1 MQELIAEIEAVV
13 GPQGLVQGDAV
24 RARPATVQ
32 GGECQ
37 AQAIIRPASTEEV
50 SRVLRLCHDARQAVV
65 PYGGGTGLVEGAVA
79 APTELLLSLERMNR
93 IEEVDMLG
101 RAMVLQAGVPVQRV
115 QDTAEDAGL
124 FFAVDFGARGT
135 ATIGGAISTNAGG
148 NRVLRYG
155 MLRDQVLG
163 LEAVMADGTV
173 VSSMQRFIKNNAGYD
188 LKHLFIGSEGT
199 LGIVTRA
206 VLRLRPMPRSR
217 HTAMLALDDYQH
229 VQELLALLDAE
240 LGGTLSGFEVMWN
253 DFYRFIIDGPSGHRP
268 PLGVEHGYYVLVEC
282 LSADPAPTNSRFQA
296 ALEAAME
303 QELVSDAVIAESR
316 AQQDALWAIR
326 DDIPTLLQLMAP
338 LLPFDISLN
347 LHEID
352 DFVVDVRARLAQR
365 WPEVSSV
372 AFGHLGD
379 GNLHL
384 VVAIGQDTPE
394 RRRQVDDLVYEA
406 VRERGGSV
414 SAEHGIGKEKLPY
427 LAWSR
432 TAEEV
437 ALMRTLKACLDP
449 KGVLN
454 PGKLLG

>member
-1 MQELIAEIEAVV
+1 MDALIKAIGEIV
-13 GPQGLVQGDAV
+13 GPQGLLQGEEV

-32 GGECQ
+32 GGVCE
-37 AQAIIRPASTEEV
+37 ARAIIRPASTDDV
-50 SRVLRLCHDARQAVV
+50 SRVLRLCHDAGQPVV

-79 APTELLLSLERMNR
+79 NPAELMISLERMNA
-93 IEEVDMLG
+93 IEEVDILG
-101 RAMVLQAGVPVQRV
+101 RAMVVQAGVPVQRV
-115 QDTAEDAGL
+115 QETAEDAGL

-173 VSSMQRFIKNNAGYD
+173 VSAMQRFIKNNAGYD

-206 VLRLRPMPRSR
+206 ALRLRPLPRSR
-217 HTAMLALDDYQH
+217 HTAMLALDDYQR
-229 VQELLALLDAE
+229 VQELLALLDTE

-253 DFYRFIIDGPSGHRP
+253 DFYRTIVEGPSKHRV
-268 PLGVEHGYYVLVEC
+268 PLGPDHAFYVLVEC
-282 LSADPAPTNSRFQA
+282 LSADPSPKDPRFSA
-296 ALEAAME
+296 ALEEAMAR
-303 QELVSDAVIAESR
+303 ELVSDAVIAESR

-326 DDIPTLLQLMAP
+326 DDIPTLLQLMTP

-347 LHEID
+347 LHEIH
-352 DFVVDVRARLAQR
+352 DFVTDVRARLARR
-365 WPEVSSV
+365 WREVNSV
-372 AFGHLGD
+372 SFGHLGD

-384 VVAIGQDTPE
+384 VVGIGRDDPE
-394 RRRQVDDLVYEA
+394 RRRQVDDVVYEA

-432 TAEEV
+432 SAEEV
-437 ALMRTLKACLDP
+437 ALMRTLKASLDP
-449 KGVLN
+449 KRILN
-454 PGKLLG
+454 PGKLLD

>member
-1 MQELIAEIEAVV
+1 MNQLIAAIREIV
-13 GPQGLVQGDAV
+13 GPQGVLEGEDV

-32 GGECQ
+32 GGSCE
-37 AQAIIRPASTEEV
+37 ARAIIRPGSTEEV
-50 SRVLRLCHDARQAVV
+50 SRVLRLCHEASQPVV

-79 APTELLLSLERMNR
+79 SPGELMLSLERMNR
-93 IEEVDMLG
+93 IEEVDTLG
-101 RAMVLQAGVPVQRV
+101 RAMVVQAGVPVQRV
-115 QDTAEDAGL
+115 QETAEDAGL

-173 VSSMQRFIKNNAGYD
+173 VSAMQRFIKNNAGYD

-206 VLRLRPMPRSR
+206 ALRLRPLPRSR
-217 HTAMLALDDYQH
+217 HTAMLALDRYQH
-229 VQELLALLDAE
+229 VQELLALLDTE

-253 DFYRFIIDGPSGHRP
+253 DFYRMVVEGPTGHRP
-268 PLGVEHGYYVLVEC
+268 PLGVDHGYYVLVEC
-282 LSADPAPTNSRFQA
+282 LSADPAPENPRFRA
-296 ALEAAME
+296 ALEQAM
-303 QELVSDAVIAESR
+303 QRELVSDAVIAESR

-352 DFVVDVRARLAQR
+352 AFVLDVRERLSRR
-365 WPEVSSV
+365 WPEVDSV
-372 AFGHLGD
+372 SFGHLGD

-384 VVAIGQDTPE
+384 VVGIGQDNPE
-394 RRRQVDDLVYEA
+394 RRRQVDDVVYNA

-432 TAEEV
+432 SAEEV
-437 ALMRTLKACLDP
+437 SLMRTLKGSLDP
-449 KGVLN
+449 RRILN
-454 PGKLLG
+454 PGKLLD